1 VKGENDIRKVIV
13 TKKGVRIINRDV
25 FVFVFFLFLA
35 FGFWYINSLEK
46 VTEADVKYPISYINI
61 PKDKVISASPSEK
74 LNLYLKGQGFS
85 ILKLKVSGN
94 RTPVL
99 IDLSK
104 VNYKRVPGSKNLNYY
119 IITFGMAKSLAIQLR
134 SGCEITSVKPD
145 TLFFSFEK
153 VLTKTNQAE
162 PENKDGNN
170 HKE

>member
-1 VKGENDIRKVIV
+1 VKGENDFRKVIV

-25 FVFVFFLFLA
+25 FVFTFLLFLA

-46 VTEADVKYPISYINI
+46 VMEADVRYSVRYINI
-61 PKDKVISASPSEK
+61 PKDKVISAEPTEK

-94 RTPVL
+94 KTPVL
-99 IDLSK
+99 IDISK

-119 IITFGMAKSLAIQLR
+119 IITSGLAKSLAIQLR
-134 SGCEITSVKPD
+134 SGCEITSIKPD
-145 TLFFSFEK
+145 TLFFNFEK
-153 VLTKTNQAE
+153 IIAKTSSAE

-170 HKE
+170 HKQ